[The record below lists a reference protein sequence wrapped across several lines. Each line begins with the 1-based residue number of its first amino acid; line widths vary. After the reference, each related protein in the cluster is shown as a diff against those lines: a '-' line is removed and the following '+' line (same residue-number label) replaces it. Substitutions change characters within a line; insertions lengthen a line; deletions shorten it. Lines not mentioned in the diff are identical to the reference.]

1 MALILSDADVKA
13 LNPPMRGAVEVI
25 EECCRLQ
32 ASGDL
37 TNHPRVHLAYP
48 PSGVSAKRQGFGN
61 RTLRI
66 LPAIVPALD
75 ATGFRVY
82 TIGPRKSS
90 EASALLI
97 LFSFEDMT
105 LKAIINDSWLHY
117 IRTGAPA
124 GVAAKYL
131 ARGQI
136 DTVGVIGSGRIA
148 RRAVEA
154 VACVRKFRRIKV
166 YSPNEERRLAYAR
179 AMRGLLGVE
188 VEPQEDSRSAI
199 QGADILITATN
210 AYCPVYDGSWLAPGT
225 LVISL
230 APGEIDVTTLERG
243 KIFATWK
250 DQALHDIPPREPFKT
265 LAAEGRLAEFETKCR
280 ELHDAVTGA
289 SPGRESEDEIITC
302 LVPASSIWDPAM
314 ASWAYGLARAK
325 GIGTDVVI

>member
-1 MALILSDADVKA
+1 VALILSEADVKA

-25 EECCRLQ
+25 EQCCRLQ
-32 ASGDL
+32 ASGNV

-48 PSGVSAKRQGFGN
+48 PSGVSAKRAGFGN

-131 ARGQI
+131 ARASI

-154 VACVRKFRRIKV
+154 VACVRKFTRIKV

-179 AMRGLLGVE
+179 EMRALLGVE
-188 VEPQEDSRSAI
+188 VEPQESAKAAV
-199 QGADILITATN
+199 QDADILITATN
-210 AYCPVYDGSWLAPGT
+210 AYRPVYDGSWLTPGT

-243 KIFATWK
+243 KIFSTWK
-250 DQALHDIPPREPFKT
+250 DQALHDSPPREPFKT
-265 LAAEGRLAEFETKCR
+265 LAAEGRLGEFETKCR
-280 ELHDAVTGA
+280 ELHDAVIGA
-289 SPGRESEDEIITC
+289 SPGREREDEIITC

-314 ASWAYGLARAK
+314 ASWAYDLARAK

>member
-25 EECCRLQ
+25 EQCCRLQ
-32 ASGDL
+32 ASGDV

-48 PSGVSAKRQGFGN
+48 PSGASAKRQGFGD
-61 RTLRI
+61 RTLRV

-75 ATGFRVY
+75 AVGFRTY
-82 TIGPRKSS
+82 TVGPRKSS

-105 LKAIINDSWLHY
+105 LKAIINDAWLHY

-131 ARGQI
+131 ARASI
-136 DTVGVIGSGRIA
+136 ETVGVIGSGRIA

-154 VACVRKFRRIKV
+154 VACVRKLTRVKV
-166 YSPNEERRLAYAR
+166 YSPNEERRSAYAR
-179 AMRGLLGVE
+179 EMRGLLGVD
-188 VEPQEDSRSAI
+188 VEPQESAKAAVE
-199 QGADILITATN
+199 GADILITATN
-210 AYCPVYDGSWLAPGT
+210 AYRPVYDGSWLAPGT

-250 DQALHDIPPREPFKT
+250 DQALHDSPPREPFKT
-265 LAAEGRLAEFETKCR
+265 LAAQGRLAEFETKCR
-280 ELHDAVTGA
+280 ELHDAVIGA
-289 SPGRESEDEIITC
+289 APGRESENEIITC
-302 LVPASSIWDPAM
+302 LVPASSLWDPAM
-314 ASWAYGLARAK
+314 ASWAYDLARAK

>member
-1 MALILSDADVKA
+1 MQ
-13 LNPPMRGAVEVI
+13 GAVEVI
-25 EECCRLQ
+25 EQCCRLQ
-32 ASGDL
+32 ASGDV

-48 PSGVSAKRQGFGN
+48 PSGASVKRQGFGN
-61 RTLRI
+61 RTLRV

-131 ARGQI
+131 ARASI

-154 VACVRKFRRIKV
+154 VACVRKFTRVKV
-166 YSPNEERRLAYAR
+166 YSPNEERRLTYAR
-179 AMRGLLGVE
+179 AMRALLGVE
-188 VEPQEDSRSAI
+188 VEPQESSKAAVE
-199 QGADILITATN
+199 GADILITATN
-210 AYCPVYDGSWLAPGT
+210 VYRPVYDGSWLAPGT

-243 KIFATWK
+243 KIFSTWK
-250 DQALHDIPPREPFKT
+250 DQALHDSPPREPFKT
-265 LAAEGRLAEFETKCR
+265 LAAQGRLGEFETKCR
-280 ELHDAVTGA
+280 ELHDAVIGA
-289 SPGRESEDEIITC
+289 SPGREREDEIITC

-314 ASWAYGLARAK
+314 ASWAYDLARAK